1 MPLWMREALSERFA
15 FTRRGSLKQ
24 NRFQLR
30 EKRDH
35 MSVYDEKMWK
45 KLVEKTAAEDVGKPV
60 NLQCGDRYLSA
71 IRGICDDA
79 IAQAVTIRDMFP
91 LYTLHDQTHICNVIR
106 LMENLLGDQLE
117 KLSRD
122 EMAMLILAAC
132 CHDIGMSCGKTQ
144 LQELLE
150 DSARLENYLEDHPDA
165 YIRTR
170 GIKNLTELPD
180 DLLRDFLRAV
190 HAERISDILLLME
203 WPEILQGKVDRQDLI
218 EVCRS
223 HGENTHKISDLYT
236 QYGVNLC
243 LCAILLRLADILD
256 FDTSR
261 APQAIYRYSGFENR
275 MDAASR
281 FSHEEWQKHR
291 ASHGFR
297 FDQVTNRSF
306 PYGLPYQANC
316 PSMQIEQAV
325 NSYID
330 WIDQELTACQEM
342 LRFCGENWRKFVLPQ
357 KIIRKIRS
365 DGYLSG
371 QFCLTLDQ
379 DRVLELLVGRNLY
392 QDPSVF
398 VRELLQNA
406 IDAVRTRQQLDKNI
420 PRHWR
425 PQINIRCW
433 MDEEG
438 YHWFRIEDNGIG
450 MNEDIIKKYFLKVGC
465 SYYTSSDFQK
475 EKYLCNGNE
484 DYNPISRFGIGI
496 LSCFMGD
503 KHTNQVEISTRHF
516 SRDSDALRMS
526 MNGTSGY
533 YYIANKKVCP
543 NPPQMKGI
551 SLEERRPYRTEAG
564 TTIAVR
570 TNLYQSGKYYSFR
583 EILDRYV
590 VYPIVPVH
598 YEDENSCFDYP
609 TEQQLMDDIH
619 KVNPSKN
626 PDQRGVLEF
635 FPTDEQIRDLELK
648 IPGLEFP
655 QKPKVVL
662 KCIALDQYTESPNLS
677 GVMLFADLTEGSGT
691 YRVKLGETLID
702 VELYIN
708 LERIKHQLMLEFI
721 LTYPFKNHQQF
732 GLNKHEWTI
741 IKLVADELLR
751 KEKIPLRKDILSAI
765 SNGEITDEGW
775 CNYIQEENH
784 VSEIAFFKEVNSV
797 WADIAR
803 EYPHIKDTSLYQYYQ
818 QISSNRYMIRLCD
831 LSTYPW
837 YKQYFIRDGEESYN
851 FIRGEEEESHIRLVA
866 HNGVFCGDTDFFVK
880 YSRFKVSEI
889 ILLLKDRYRP
899 EVDVAR
905 TKIQDLPLE
914 TLVELEILRHEWPI
928 SQFISMSDHYSVG
941 NQWIIPYKSY
951 LKLMEKR
958 PDLGSR
964 LIFNTRQ
971 GTFTSEEL
979 PDKLNKYGY
988 LNLIYLPEPK
998 YGVDTY
1004 SCPDLYRY
1012 FSIAYLRK
1020 NYTLVGVLE
1029 NNFSRILLMPK
1040 STSDKGSDLTD
1051 FPPGFFLPVKGN
1063 YTFLTL
1069 TSYFLFCNEN
1079 HPLSKFLIK
1088 NHVELNMML
1097 PGLYQN
1103 LMYSLVWDERDKK
1116 IPNINKCLKQIQQLS
1131 HKKIIVPEDAFLTE
1145 KNFSIISEQN

>member
-1 MPLWMREALSERFA
+1 
-15 FTRRGSLKQ
+15 
-24 NRFQLR
+24 
-30 EKRDH
+30 
-35 MSVYDEKMWK
+35 MSVYDEKLWK

-106 LMENLLGDQLE
+106 IMENLLGDQVE

-150 DSARLENYLEDHPDA
+150 DPARLENYLEDHPDA

-223 HGENTHKISDLYT
+223 HGETAHKISDLYT

-261 APQAIYRYSGFENR
+261 APRAIYRYSGFENR
-275 MDAASR
+275 MDVASR
-281 FSHEEWQKHR
+281 FSHAEWQKHQ

-330 WIDQELTACQEM
+330 WIDQELAACQEI
-342 LRFCGENWRKFVLPQ
+342 LRFCGENWRTFVLPQ

-392 QDPSVF
+392 HDPCVF

-420 PRHWR
+420 PRGWR
-425 PQINIRCW
+425 PQINIHCW

-465 SYYTSSDFQK
+465 SYYTSSDFQR

-503 KHTNQVEISTRHF
+503 KHTNQVEISTKHF
-516 SRDSDALRMS
+516 SRGSDALRMS

-533 YYIANKKVCP
+533 YYLANKKVCP
-543 NPPQMKGI
+543 NPPPMKGI
-551 SLEERRPYRTEAG
+551 SSKEKRPYRTEAG
-564 TTIAVR
+564 TAIAVR
-570 TNLYQSGKYYSFR
+570 TNLYQSGEYNSFR

-590 VYPIVPVH
+590 VYPTVPVH
-598 YEDENSCFDYP
+598 YEDENNCFDYP

-619 KVNPSKN
+619 KVNPSGN

-635 FPTDEQIRDLELK
+635 FPTDEQIRDLALK
-648 IPGLEFP
+648 IPGLKI
-655 QKPKVVL
+655 QKTPKVVL
-662 KCIALDQYTESPNLS
+662 NCVALDQHTESPNLS
-677 GVMLFADLTEGSGT
+677 GVMLFADLVEGSGT

-702 VELYIN
+702 VELNFILKRIN
-708 LERIKHQLMLEFI
+708 HQLMLEFI
-721 LTYPFKNHQQF
+721 LNYPPENFLHLD
-732 GLNKHEWTI
+732 LNETQLYI
-741 IKLVADELLR
+741 ITQLAQKLLL
-751 KEKIPLRKDILSAI
+751 KEKLPLRRDILAAI
-765 SNGEITDEGW
+765 S
-775 CNYIQEENH
+775 CNQIHNEVCCSHIQKKNK
-784 VSEIAFFKEVNSV
+784 VSEREFFKEVDSV
-797 WADIAR
+797 WANIAT
-803 EYPHIKDTSLYQYYQ
+803 ENPPIKSTKLYQYYR
-818 QISSNRYMIRLCD
+818 QISLNKYTIRLCD
-831 LSTYPW
+831 LNAYPW
-837 YKQYFIRDGEESYN
+837 YKQYFIRGK
-851 FIRGEEEESHIRLVA
+851 GAESHIRLVA
-866 HNGVFCGDTDFFVK
+866 HNGVFCGGKEFFN
-880 YSRFKVSEI
+880 YQNHLEVSEV

-905 TKIQDLPLE
+905 TKIQNLPLE
-914 TLVELEILRHEWPI
+914 ALVELEILYHEWPI
-928 SQFISMSDHYSVG
+928 SQFILAPNHYFSVE
-941 NQWIIPYKSY
+941 NQWTMPYKSY
-951 LKLMEKR
+951 LKLIERR
-958 PDLGSR
+958 PDLVSR
-964 LIFNTRQ
+964 LVFNTRQ
-971 GTFTSEEL
+971 GTFTAKEL
-979 PDKLNKYGY
+979 PEKLNEYGH
-988 LNLIYLPEPK
+988 LSLIYLPEPE
-998 YGVDTY
+998 YGVCGFA
-1004 SCPDLYRY
+1004 CPDLYRY
-1012 FSIAYLRK
+1012 FGIAYLRK
-1020 NYTLVGVLE
+1020 NYTLVGKLDDNFPRVL
-1029 NNFSRILLMPK
+1029 LLPK
-1040 STSDKGSDLTD
+1040 LTSDTRSNLAD
-1051 FPPGFFLPVKGN
+1051 FPPGFFLPVEGN
-1063 YTFLTL
+1063 HTFLT
-1069 TSYFLFCNEN
+1069 TDDTISFLFCNEN
-1079 HPLSKFLIK
+1079 HPLSKFLIN
-1088 NHVELNMML
+1088 NHAKLNVML
-1097 PGLYQN
+1097 PGLYQK
-1103 LMYSLVWDERDKK
+1103 LMNSLAWGTKDAK
-1116 IPNINKCLKQIQQLS
+1116 ILQINECLKQIQQLS
-1131 HKKIIVPEDAFLTE
+1131 YKKIIVPEDAFLTE
-1145 KNFSIISEQN
+1145 KDFSIISKQN